1 MSVYPANQVNSIFK
15 EHLEDE
21 RQYKTTSLSSK
32 IASFVKNIFNQ
43 IGEAISSAYRFV
55 ANLISKN
62 DPIHTEVNKILK
74 DAFSVEFEG
83 SFKTTEYP

>member
-32 IASFVKNIFNQ
+32 IASFVNPVIALKAKILDGLK
-43 IGEAISSAYRFV
+43 IIILGLSSAWL
-55 ANLISKN
+55 N
-62 DPIHTEVNKILK
+62 IHYLSNFQIVMSHMI
-74 DAFSVEFEG
+74 
-83 SFKTTEYP
+83 